1 MAPFSP
7 HKDIAMTAIYQPERG
22 PYQENLQTH
31 RAWALE
37 LWEINII
44 ILSFIIC
51 GNLLQQPELKKTDY
65 PSVHTWTLLF

>member
-1 MAPFSP
+1 MAPFLP

-51 GNLLQQPELKKTDY
+51 GNLL
-65 PSVHTWTLLF
+65 